1 MAVQNSLTKGKTAN
15 KNEVKIVAN
24 GEEFTLTPETVK
36 SYLVSGDRDLVTIQ
50 EVVMFMNLCRFQHL
64 NPWLKEAYLIKYSQ
78 NDPAALVTGKE
89 AFLKRAE
96 GEANYDG
103 FRAGIIVQ
111 GEEGEV
117 IYRDGSFKLP
127 GETIVGGFAEVF
139 RKDRN
144 HSVRAE
150 VSFEEYAARK
160 KDGSLNSQWSKKP
173 TTMIRKVALVQAL
186 RESFPG
192 TLAGMY
198 VAEEGG
204 AEEPIDVDFAEQPQQ
219 KEAVQAGQAD
229 RTEQYEQ
236 QSFAQGGAADAL
248 FGNR

>member
-1 MAVQNSLTKGKTAN
+1 MAVQNTLAKKEVK
-15 KNEVKIVAN
+15 KNEVEVVAN

-36 SYLVSGDRDLVTIQ
+36 NYLVSGNRDLVTMQ

-78 NDPAALVTGKE
+78 NEPATLVMGKD

-96 GEANYDG
+96 GELNYDG
-103 FRAGIIVQ
+103 FKAGIIVQ
-111 GEEGEV
+111 DEESGEV

-127 GETIVGGFAEVF
+127 GESIVGGFAEVF
-139 RKDRN
+139 RKDRE
-144 HSVRAE
+144 HSFRAE

-186 RESFPG
+186 REAFPG
-192 TLAGMY
+192 TLGGMY
-198 VAEEGG
+198 AAEERGV
-204 AEEPIDVDFAEQPQQ
+204 EEPIDVDAMEIPQ
-219 KEAVQAGQAD
+219 EAHQTAQEPE
-229 RTEQYEQ
+229 REQYEQ
-236 QSFAQGGAADAL
+236 QSFAQDSAADAL
-248 FGNR
+248 FGNQ

>member
-1 MAVQNSLTKGKTAN
+1 MAVQNSLASKKETK
-15 KNEVKIVAN
+15 KNEVKVVAN

-36 SYLVSGDRDLVTIQ
+36 AYLVSGNRDLVTMQ

-78 NDPAALVTGKE
+78 NDPAALVTGKD

-103 FRAGIIVQ
+103 FKAGIIVQ
-111 GEEGEV
+111 DEEGEV

-127 GETIVGGFAEVF
+127 GETLVGGFAEVF
-139 RKDRN
+139 RKDRD
-144 HSVRAE
+144 HSFRAE

-186 RESFPG
+186 REAFPG
-192 TLAGMY
+192 TLGGMY
-198 VAEEGG
+198 TAEERGVD
-204 AEEPIDVDFAEQPQQ
+204 EPIDVDVVEMPQ
-219 KEAVQAGQAD
+219 EAQQTAQEPAG
-229 RTEQYEQ
+229 EQYEQ
-236 QSFAQGGAADAL
+236 QLFTQGGAEDAL
-248 FGNR
+248 FGGQH

>member
-1 MAVQNSLTKGKTAN
+1 MTVQNTLAKKEVK
-15 KNEVKIVAN
+15 KNEVKVVAN

-36 SYLVSGDRDLVTIQ
+36 AYLVSGNRELVTMQ

-78 NDPAALVTGKE
+78 NDPAALVTGKD

-96 GEANYDG
+96 GETDYDG
-103 FRAGIIVQ
+103 FKAGIIVQ
-111 GEEGEV
+111 DEDGEV

-127 GETIVGGFAEVF
+127 GESLVGGFAEVF
-139 RKDRN
+139 RKDRD
-144 HSVRAE
+144 HSFRAE

-186 RESFPG
+186 REAFPG
-192 TLAGMY
+192 TLGGMY
-198 VAEEGG
+198 SAEERGV
-204 AEEPIDVDFAEQPQQ
+204 EEPIDVDVTEVPQ
-219 KEAVQAGQAD
+219 EVQQNAQEPTG
-229 RTEQYEQ
+229 EQYEQ

-248 FGNR
+248 FGN

>member
-1 MAVQNSLTKGKTAN
+1 MAVQNSLAPKKEAK
-15 KNEVKIVAN
+15 KNEVKVVAN

-36 SYLVSGDRDLVTIQ
+36 AYLVSGNRDLVTMQ

-64 NPWLKEAYLIKYSQ
+64 NPWLREAYLIKYSQ
-78 NDPAALVTGKE
+78 NDPAALVTGKD

-96 GEANYDG
+96 GEKDYDG
-103 FRAGIIVQ
+103 FKAGIIVQ
-111 GEEGEV
+111 DEEGEV

-127 GETIVGGFAEVF
+127 NETLVGGFAEVF
-139 RKDRN
+139 RKDRD
-144 HSVRAE
+144 HSFRAE

-186 RESFPG
+186 REAFPG
-192 TLAGMY
+192 TLGGMY
-198 VAEEGG
+198 SAEEKGVD
-204 AEEPIDVDFAEQPQQ
+204 EPIDVDVTEVPQEVQQGTQEHAE
-219 KEAVQAGQAD
+219 
-229 RTEQYEQ
+229 EQYEQ

-248 FGNR
+248 FGDQ

>member
-1 MAVQNSLTKGKTAN
+1 MTVQNSLASKKAAN
-15 KNEVKIVAN
+15 KNEIKVVAN

-36 SYLVSGDRDLVTIQ
+36 AYLVSGNRDLVTMQ

-103 FRAGIIVQ
+103 FKAGIIVQ
-111 GEEGEV
+111 DEETGEL

-127 GETIVGGFAEVF
+127 SENLVGGFAEVF
-139 RKDRN
+139 RRDRE
-144 HSVRAE
+144 HSYRAE

-186 RESFPG
+186 REAFPG
-192 TLAGMY
+192 TLGGMY
-198 VAEEGG
+198 SAEESGV
-204 AEEPIDVDFAEQPQQ
+204 EEPADIIIEQPQ
-219 KEAVQAGQAD
+219 EAQEPSQVA
-229 RTEQYEQ
+229 EQYEQ
-236 QSFAQGGAADAL
+236 QSFADSPADAL
-248 FGNR
+248 FGQN

>member
-1 MAVQNSLTKGKTAN
+1 MAVQNSLTKGKTAS
-15 KNEVKIVAN
+15 KNEVKVVAN

-36 SYLVSGDRDLVTIQ
+36 AYLVSGNRDLVTMQ

-78 NDPAALVTGKE
+78 NDPAALVTGKD

-103 FRAGIIVQ
+103 FKAGIIVQ
-111 GEEGEV
+111 DEESGEV

-127 GETIVGGFAEVF
+127 GESLVGGFAEVF
-139 RKDRN
+139 RKDRD
-144 HSVRAE
+144 HSFRAE

-186 RESFPG
+186 REAFPG
-192 TLAGMY
+192 TLGGMY
-198 VAEEGG
+198 SAEEKGVD
-204 AEEPIDVDFAEQPQQ
+204 EPIDVDVTEVPQ
-219 KEAVQAGQAD
+219 ETPQATQEP
-229 RTEQYEQ
+229 TPEQYEQ

-248 FGNR
+248 FGNQ

>member
-15 KNEVKIVAN
+15 KNEVKVVAN

-36 SYLVSGDRDLVTIQ
+36 AYLVSGNRDLVTMQ

-78 NDPAALVTGKE
+78 NDPAALVTGKD

-96 GEANYDG
+96 GETNYDG
-103 FRAGIIVQ
+103 FKAGIIVQ
-111 GEEGEV
+111 DEESGEV

-127 GETIVGGFAEVF
+127 GESLVGGFAEVF
-139 RKDRN
+139 RKDRD
-144 HSVRAE
+144 HSFRSE

-186 RESFPG
+186 REAFPG
-192 TLAGMY
+192 TLGGMY
-198 VAEEGG
+198 SAEEKGVD
-204 AEEPIDVDFAEQPQQ
+204 EPIDVDVTEIPQ
-219 KEAVQAGQAD
+219 EAQQTSQEPPAD
-229 RTEQYEQ
+229 QYEQ

-248 FGNR
+248 FGNQ

>member
-1 MAVQNSLTKGKTAN
+1 MAVQNSLTKGKTIN
-15 KNEVKIVAN
+15 KNEVRIVAN

-36 SYLVSGDRDLVTIQ
+36 SYLVSGNRDLVTMQ

-96 GEANYDG
+96 GEVNYDG
-103 FRAGIIVQ
+103 FKAGIIVQ
-111 GEEGEV
+111 DEEGEV

-127 GETIVGGFAEVF
+127 GESLVGGFAEVF
-139 RKDRN
+139 RKDRD
-144 HSVRAE
+144 HSFRSE

-186 RESFPG
+186 REAFPG
-192 TLAGMY
+192 TLGGMY
-198 VAEEGG
+198 SAEEKGFD
-204 AEEPIDVDFAEQPQQ
+204 EPIDVDFVEQPQEMQ
-219 KEAVQAGQAD
+219 QTAQELTGG
-229 RTEQYEQ
+229 QYEQ
-236 QSFAQGGAADAL
+236 QSFVQGGAADAL
-248 FGNR
+248 FGDQ

>member
-1 MAVQNSLTKGKTAN
+1 MAVQNTLAPKKEAK
-15 KNEVKIVAN
+15 KNEVKVVAN

-36 SYLVSGDRDLVTIQ
+36 AYLVSGNRDLVTMQ

-78 NDPAALVTGKE
+78 NDPAALVTGKD

-96 GEANYDG
+96 GEESYNG
-103 FRAGIIVQ
+103 FKAGIMVQ
-111 GEEGEV
+111 SEDGDV

-127 GETIVGGFAEVF
+127 NETLVGGFAEVF
-139 RKDRN
+139 RKDREY
-144 HSVRAE
+144 STRAE

-186 RESFPG
+186 REAFPG
-192 TLAGMY
+192 TLGNMY
-198 VAEEGG
+198 SAEERGVD
-204 AEEPIDVDFAEQPQQ
+204 EPIDVDVMEIPQ
-219 KEAVQAGQAD
+219 ESHQAAQEPEGGRAPD
-229 RTEQYEQ
+229 
-236 QSFAQGGAADAL
+236 AQGGAADAL
-248 FGNR
+248 FGN

>member
-1 MAVQNSLTKGKTAN
+1 MTVQNSLTKGKTEN
-15 KNEVKIVAN
+15 KNEVKVVAN

-36 SYLVSGDRDLVTIQ
+36 TYLVSGNRDLVTMQ

-78 NDPAALVTGKE
+78 NDPAALVTGKD

-103 FRAGIIVQ
+103 FKAGIIVQ
-111 GEEGEV
+111 DEESGEV

-127 GETIVGGFAEVF
+127 GESLVGGFAEVF
-139 RKDRN
+139 RKDRD
-144 HSVRAE
+144 HSFRAE

-186 RESFPG
+186 REAFPG
-192 TLAGMY
+192 TLGGMY
-198 VAEEGG
+198 AAEEKGVD
-204 AEEPIDVDFAEQPQQ
+204 EPIDVDVTEIPQ
-219 KEAVQAGQAD
+219 EAQQTTQELQSD
-229 RTEQYEQ
+229 RYEQ

-248 FGNR
+248 FRNQ

>member
-1 MAVQNSLTKGKTAN
+1 MAVQNTLSKKNETK
-15 KNEVKIVAN
+15 KNEVKVVAN

-36 SYLVSGDRDLVTIQ
+36 AYLVSGNRDLVTMQ

-103 FRAGIIVQ
+103 FKAGIIVQ
-111 GEEGEV
+111 DEDGKV

-127 GETIVGGFAEVF
+127 GESIVGGFAEVF
-139 RKDRN
+139 RKDRD
-144 HSVRAE
+144 HSFRAE
-150 VSFEEYAARK
+150 VSFEEYAGRK

-186 RESFPG
+186 REAFPG
-192 TLAGMY
+192 TLANMY
-198 VAEEGG
+198 TEEEGG
-204 AEEPIDVDFAEQPQQ
+204 GELIDVEVREVDQETLQTAQEP
-219 KEAVQAGQAD
+219 AGD
-229 RTEQYEQ
+229 QYEQ
-236 QSFAQGGAADAL
+236 QSFAQAGAADAL
-248 FGNR
+248 FGNQ

>member
-1 MAVQNSLTKGKTAN
+1 MAVQNSLTKTKTAS
-15 KNEVKIVAN
+15 KNEVKVVAN

-36 SYLVSGDRDLVTIQ
+36 SYLVSGNRDFVTTQ

-78 NDPAALVTGKE
+78 NDPAALVTGKD

-96 GEANYDG
+96 GETNYDG
-103 FRAGIIVQ
+103 FKAGIIVQ
-111 GEEGEV
+111 DADGEI

-127 GETIVGGFAEVF
+127 GESLVGGFAEVF
-139 RKDRN
+139 RKDRD
-144 HSVRAE
+144 HSFRAE

-186 RESFPG
+186 REAFPG
-192 TLAGMY
+192 TLGGMY
-198 VAEEGG
+198 ASEEMGV
-204 AEEPIDVDFAEQPQQ
+204 EEPIDVDATEVPQEAQRAVGEPAE
-219 KEAVQAGQAD
+219 
-229 RTEQYEQ
+229 EQYEQ
-236 QSFAQGGAADAL
+236 QSFTSGGAADAL
-248 FGNR
+248 FGN

>member
-1 MAVQNSLTKGKTAN
+1 MAVQNTLVKKETAK
-15 KNEVKIVAN
+15 KNEVKVVAN

-36 SYLVSGDRDLVTIQ
+36 AYLVSGNRDLVTTQ

-64 NPWLKEAYLIKYSQ
+64 NPWLREAYLIKYSQ

-103 FRAGIIVQ
+103 FKAGIIVQ
-111 GEEGEV
+111 DEDGEV

-127 GETIVGGFAEVF
+127 GETIVGGFAEIF

-186 RESFPG
+186 REAFPG
-192 TLAGMY
+192 TLGGMY
-198 VAEEGG
+198 AAEERGV
-204 AEEPIDVDFAEQPQQ
+204 EEPIDVEATEIPQ
-219 KEAVQAGQAD
+219 EAQEHAA
-229 RTEQYEQ
+229 EQYEQ
-236 QSFAQGGAADAL
+236 QSFAQDGAEDAL
-248 FGNR
+248 FGDR

>member
-15 KNEVKIVAN
+15 KNEVKVVAN

-36 SYLVSGDRDLVTIQ
+36 AYLVSGNRDLVTTQ

-78 NDPAALVTGKE
+78 NDPAALVTGKD

-103 FRAGIIVQ
+103 FKAGIIVQ
-111 GEEGEV
+111 EEDGEV
-117 IYRDGSFKLP
+117 IYREGSFKLP
-127 GETIVGGFAEVF
+127 GESLVGGFAEVF
-139 RKDRN
+139 RKDRD
-144 HSVRAE
+144 HSFRAE

-173 TTMIRKVALVQAL
+173 TTMIRKVALIQAL
-186 RESFPG
+186 REAFPG
-192 TLAGMY
+192 TLGGMY
-198 VAEEGG
+198 SAEEKGVD
-204 AEEPIDVDFAEQPQQ
+204 EPIDVDVAEIPQ
-219 KEAVQAGQAD
+219 EAQQ
-229 RTEQYEQ
+229 TTQEPTPEQYEQ

-248 FGNR
+248 FGN

>member
-1 MAVQNSLTKGKTAN
+1 MAVQNTLAKKEVK
-15 KNEVKIVAN
+15 KNEVKVVAN

-36 SYLVSGDRDLVTIQ
+36 AYLVSGNRDLVTMQ

-78 NDPAALVTGKE
+78 NDPAALVTGKD

-96 GEANYDG
+96 GEENYDG
-103 FRAGIIVQ
+103 FEAGIIVQ
-111 GEEGEV
+111 GEGGEV
-117 IYRDGSFKLP
+117 IYRNGSFKLP
-127 GETIVGGFAEVF
+127 SESLVGGFAEVF
-139 RKDRN
+139 RKDRD
-144 HSVRAE
+144 HSFRAE

-186 RESFPG
+186 REAFPG
-192 TLAGMY
+192 TLGGMY
-198 VAEEGG
+198 SAEEKGVD
-204 AEEPIDVDFAEQPQQ
+204 EPIDVDVTEILQEAQEAQQ
-219 KEAVQAGQAD
+219 SAQESA
-229 RTEQYEQ
+229 TEQYEQ

-248 FGNR
+248 FGNQ

>member
-1 MAVQNSLTKGKTAN
+1 MAVQNSLTKSKTVN
-15 KNEVKIVAN
+15 KNEVKVLAN

-36 SYLVSGDRDLVTIQ
+36 AYLVSGNRDLVTMQ

-96 GEANYDG
+96 GEVNYDG
-103 FRAGIIVQ
+103 FKAGIIVQ
-111 GEEGEV
+111 DEDGEIV
-117 IYRDGSFKLP
+117 YRDGSFKLP
-127 GETIVGGFAEVF
+127 GETVVGGFAEVF

-186 RESFPG
+186 REAFPG
-192 TLAGMY
+192 TLGGMY
-198 VAEEGG
+198 AAEERGVD
-204 AEEPIDVDFAEQPQQ
+204 EPIEVDSVEVPQ
-219 KEAVQAGQAD
+219 EVQQGAQEPVK
-229 RTEQYEQ
+229 EQYEQ
-236 QSFAQGGAADAL
+236 QSFISGGAADAL
-248 FGNR
+248 FGNQ

>member
-15 KNEVKIVAN
+15 KNEVKVVAN

-36 SYLVSGDRDLVTIQ
+36 AYLVSGNRDLVTMQ

-78 NDPAALVTGKE
+78 NDPAALVTGKD

-96 GEANYDG
+96 GELNYDG
-103 FRAGIIVQ
+103 FKAGIIVQ
-111 GEEGEV
+111 DEDGEIV
-117 IYRDGSFKLP
+117 YRDGSFKLP
-127 GETIVGGFAEVF
+127 GESLVGGFAEVF
-139 RKDRN
+139 RKDRD
-144 HSVRAE
+144 HSFRAE

-186 RESFPG
+186 REAFPG
-192 TLAGMY
+192 TLGGMY
-198 VAEEGG
+198 SAEEKGVD
-204 AEEPIDVDFAEQPQQ
+204 EPIDVDAAEIPQ
-219 KEAVQAGQAD
+219 EVQQGAQEPVE
-229 RTEQYEQ
+229 EQYEQ

-248 FGNR
+248 FGNQ

>member
-1 MAVQNSLTKGKTAN
+1 MAVQNTLTKQKEAK
-15 KNEVKIVAN
+15 KNEVKVVAN

-36 SYLVSGDRDLVTIQ
+36 AYLVSGNRELVTMQ

-78 NDPAALVTGKE
+78 NDPAALVTGKD

-103 FRAGIIVQ
+103 FKAGIIVQ
-111 GEEGEV
+111 DEDGEV

-127 GETIVGGFAEVF
+127 GESLVGGFAEVF
-139 RKDRN
+139 RKDRD
-144 HSVRAE
+144 HSFRAE
-150 VSFEEYAARK
+150 VSFEEYATRK

-186 RESFPG
+186 REAFPG
-192 TLAGMY
+192 TLGGMY
-198 VAEEGG
+198 SAEEKGVD
-204 AEEPIDVDFAEQPQQ
+204 EPIDVDMTEIPQ
-219 KEAVQAGQAD
+219 EAHNAQEPESD
-229 RTEQYEQ
+229 QYEQ
-236 QSFAQGGAADAL
+236 RSFAQGGAADAL
-248 FGNR
+248 FGN

>member
-15 KNEVKIVAN
+15 KNEVKVVAN
-24 GEEFTLTPETVK
+24 GEEFTLTPDTVK
-36 SYLVSGDRDLVTIQ
+36 AYLVSGNRDLVTMQ

-78 NDPAALVTGKE
+78 NDPAALVTGKD

-96 GEANYDG
+96 GETNYDG
-103 FRAGIIVQ
+103 FKAGIIVQ
-111 GEEGEV
+111 DEDGEV

-127 GETIVGGFAEVF
+127 GESLVGGFAEVF
-139 RKDRN
+139 RKDRD
-144 HSVRAE
+144 HSFRAE

-186 RESFPG
+186 REAFPG
-192 TLAGMY
+192 TLGGMY
-198 VAEEGG
+198 SAEEKGVD
-204 AEEPIDVDFAEQPQQ
+204 EPIDVDVTEIPQETPQ
-219 KEAVQAGQAD
+219 NAQEP
-229 RTEQYEQ
+229 TPEQYEQ
-236 QSFAQGGAADAL
+236 QSFTQGGAADAL
-248 FGNR
+248 FGN

>member
-1 MAVQNSLTKGKTAN
+1 MAVQNTLT
-15 KNEVKIVAN
+15 KNEVKKNEVKVVAN

-36 SYLVSGDRDLVTIQ
+36 AYLVSGNRELVTMQ

-78 NDPAALVTGKE
+78 NDPAALVTGKD

-96 GEANYDG
+96 GETNYDG
-103 FRAGIIVQ
+103 FKAGIIVQ
-111 GEEGEV
+111 DEDGEV

-127 GETIVGGFAEVF
+127 GESLVGGFAEVF
-139 RKDRN
+139 RKDRD
-144 HSVRAE
+144 HSFRAE

-186 RESFPG
+186 REAFPG
-192 TLAGMY
+192 TLGGMY
-198 VAEEGG
+198 SAEEKGVD
-204 AEEPIDVDFAEQPQQ
+204 EPIDVDVTEIPQESQ
-219 KEAVQAGQAD
+219 QSAQEAPA
-229 RTEQYEQ
+229 EQYEQ

-248 FGNR
+248 FGN